1 MSAIRG
7 EKVTFRK
14 KDIVALHELP
24 SAQAED
30 PMIVH
35 CPPPRSR
42 LRRTAGWTGA
52 CFALLFIIIA
62 AIVGVIESGM
72 IDTALSKQAQ
82 MALNNAMGPR
92 YKAEVGSTVVRFT
105 SGLRLALEARNV
117 NLIDQQSGEHLS
129 TVEAMRMALDPLA
142 LFRGRIAI
150 TDVEAEDIAL
160 DTALLPAG
168 NPIKLDNL
176 RVDEV
181 PQALES
187 AFSHLDLFDSFAQR
201 GGTDSVRISGINVK
215 LADTANGPVSLVIDD
230 LVFARP
236 TDHSLQLTGEIAI
249 NGQPATLDVQ
259 AERLGDKTQRFTAKL
274 SHADLTPFAIKRNVL
289 GEIRQGINAF
299 ADINISAVRDGEGT
313 DPSLTTGVTL
323 APGLI
328 YVDGDQQQLSGGQ
341 INLDYDFKKE
351 TIEIARSQGQFG
363 ATTVPFNGGLI
374 DLDRLDPTAGKGFGI
389 DLLVSGGSAS
399 PVGSGEQPVPFD
411 IQTSGRFMVAT
422 KELQFPGI
430 TVSTPLGQL
439 YGSLHAKF
447 GDVSPEIS
455 FVGQSQ
461 QLQTAAIKQLWPFW
475 MAPKARDWVL
485 KNLFGGTV
493 TDAAISVFIPFGRLD
508 EAVGKGLKLDENQI
522 KIAFDIANARM
533 NVAGEI
539 PPIRD
544 TSAHFDL
551 KGPRATISIK
561 SGTSFFASGRS
572 VNLGAGS
579 FVLPSTYDKP
589 LMAEMQ
595 LGISGSADAVGELLT
610 YKPIQVL
617 QRAGLAP
624 QDLNGKINATVQ
636 ARFGLVS
643 AQNPPP
649 PDWKASMQLSGVDVG
664 KPISGRKITNLDGTL
679 NADPK
684 QVTLDGKG
692 QIDGVPAEISLLEP
706 VEKNSGI
713 TPQRVITATL
723 TNDQREKLLPGL
735 SDIIDGSIKVELT
748 RIDEERQSVDLDLSR
763 AALQLPWVG
772 WAKGSGI
779 PAEATFEV
787 SGPAENTQ
795 VKNFKL
801 KGDGFGASGSLNVAK
816 GGLTSADFDS
826 VKLSSLDDF
835 AISIRRSKG
844 VFDVSVSGDT
854 ADARPILARLKNGQN
869 GSGDDGGGNS
879 KGGDI
884 TVRAKLG
891 QIVGFNDERVR
902 GLDALYMM
910 RDGELQ
916 VLNLSGVTDS
926 GEAVVTQMKDGR
938 VLNITTGDAG
948 SVSRFA
954 DFYKHMRGGLLNMT
968 VRFGPRGWDG
978 SADVRRFQ
986 IVNEDRLRSIVAT
999 PVGKDQRS
1007 LNAAVKREI
1016 DTSAQRFQRGFARIV
1031 SQGGT
1036 VTIEN
1041 GVVRG
1046 EQIGATFQGVIRDA
1060 KGNMDMTGTFMPAYG
1075 LNRLFAELPVIGII
1089 LGNGT
1094 DRGLI
1099 GITFKLTGKFD
1110 KPNLQINPLSIIA
1123 PGVFRNIFE
1132 FQ

>member
-24 SAQAED
+24 SARAED

-52 CFALLFIIIA
+52 CFVFLFIIVA
-62 AIVGVIESGM
+62 AIVGLIESGM
-72 IDTALSKQAQ
+72 IDAALSKQAQ
-82 MALNNAMGPR
+82 MALNKAIGPR

-117 NLIDQQSGEHLS
+117 NMIDQQSGEHLS

-142 LFRGRIAI
+142 LFSGRIVIA
-150 TDVEAEDIAL
+150 DVEAENIAL

-168 NPIKLDNL
+168 NPVRLDDL
-176 RVDEV
+176 RVDQIPKLV
-181 PQALES
+181 ES

-201 GGTDSVRISGINVK
+201 GGTESVRISGIDIK
-215 LADTANGPVSLVIDD
+215 LADNANGPLSLVIDD

-236 TDHSLQLTGEIAI
+236 TEQSLQLTGEIAI
-249 NGQPATLDVQ
+249 NGRPATLDIQ
-259 AERLGDKTQRFTAKL
+259 AERREGRTQRFTARL
-274 SHADLTPFAIKRNVL
+274 SHADLTPFALKRNVL
-289 GEIRQGINAF
+289 GEIRQGVSAF
-299 ADINISAVRDGEGT
+299 ADLDISAVRDGEAT
-313 DPSLTTGVTL
+313 DPALTTSVTL

-328 YVDGDQQQLSGGQ
+328 YLDGDQQQLNGGKV
-341 INLDYDFKKE
+341 NLSYDFKKQ
-351 TIEIARSQGQFG
+351 TIEIDRSQGQFG
-363 ATTVPFNGGLI
+363 ATTIPFNGALI

-422 KELQFPGI
+422 KELQFAGM

-439 YGSLHAKF
+439 YGSLHARF
-447 GDVSPEIS
+447 SDVSPEIS

-461 QLQTAAIKQLWPFW
+461 QLQTSAIKQLWPFW
-475 MAPKARDWVL
+475 MAPKAREWVL

-493 TDAAISVFIPFGRLD
+493 NNASISVFIPFGRLD

-533 NVAGEI
+533 NVAGDI

-572 VNLGAGS
+572 VSLGEGS

-624 QDLNGKINATVQ
+624 QDLSGKISATVQ
-636 ARFGLVS
+636 ARFGLIS

-649 PDWKASMQLSGVDVG
+649 PDWKASMQLSGVDVA
-664 KPISGRKITNLDGTL
+664 KPISGRKITNLDGKL
-679 NADPK
+679 DADPK
-684 QVTLDGKG
+684 LVTLDGKG
-692 QIDGVPAEISLLEP
+692 QIDGVPAQISLLEP
-706 VEKNSGI
+706 VEKNSGL

-735 SDIIDGSIKVELT
+735 SGIIDGSIKVELT
-748 RIDEERQSVDLDLSR
+748 RIDEDRQSVDIDLTR
-763 AALQLPWVG
+763 AALQLPWIG

-779 PAEATFEV
+779 AAEATFEV

-795 VKNFKL
+795 VRNFKL
-801 KGDGFGASGSLNVAK
+801 KGDGFGATGSLNVAK

-826 VKLSSLDDF
+826 VKLSSLDKF
-835 AISIRRSKG
+835 AISIRRQKG

-854 ADARPILARLKNGQN
+854 ADARPILARLKSGQN
-869 GSGDDGGGNS
+869 GSGDGGDD
-879 KGGDI
+879 KGGDV

-891 QIVGFNDERVR
+891 QVVGFNDERIR

-926 GEAVVTQMKDGR
+926 GEAIVTQMKDGR
-938 VLNITTGDAG
+938 ALNITTGDAG

-1031 SQGGT
+1031 SQGGI
-1036 VTIEN
+1036 VSIEN

-1046 EQIGATFQGVIRDA
+1046 DQIGATFQGVIRDPN
-1060 KGNMDMTGTFMPAYG
+1060 GNMDMTGTFMPAYG

-1089 LGNGT
+1089 LGNGS

>member
-24 SAQAED
+24 SARAED

-52 CFALLFIIIA
+52 CFVFLFIIVA
-62 AIVGVIESGM
+62 AVVGLIESGM
-72 IDTALSKQAQ
+72 IDAALSKQAQ
-82 MALNNAMGPR
+82 MALNRAIGPR

-117 NLIDQQSGEHLS
+117 NMIDQQSGEHLS

-142 LFRGRIAI
+142 LFGGRIVIA
-150 TDVEAEDIAL
+150 DVEAENIAL

-168 NPIKLDNL
+168 NPIKLDDL
-176 RVDEV
+176 RVDEI
-181 PQALES
+181 PKALES

-201 GGTDSVRISGINVK
+201 GGTESVRISGINIK
-215 LADTANGPVSLVIDD
+215 LADNANGPLSLVIDD

-236 TDHSLQLTGEIAI
+236 TAQSLQLAGEIAI
-249 NGQPATLDVQ
+249 NGRPAALDIQ
-259 AERLGDKTQRFTAKL
+259 AESRDGKTQRFTARL
-274 SHADLTPFAIKRNVL
+274 SHADLTPFALKRNVL
-289 GEIRQGINAF
+289 GEIRQGVSAF
-299 ADINISAVRDGEGT
+299 ADLDISAVRDGEAT
-313 DPSLTTGVTL
+313 DPSLTTSVTL

-328 YVDGDQQQLSGGQ
+328 YLDGDQQQLNGGKV
-341 INLDYDFKKE
+341 NLSYDFKKQ
-351 TIEIARSQGQFG
+351 TIEIDRSQGQFG
-363 ATTVPFNGGLI
+363 ATTIPFNGALI

-399 PVGSGEQPVPFD
+399 PGGSGEQPVPFD

-422 KELQFPGI
+422 KELQFAGM

-439 YGSLHAKF
+439 YGSLHARF

-493 TDAAISVFIPFGRLD
+493 NNASISVFIPFGRLD

-533 NVAGEI
+533 NVAGDI

-572 VNLGAGS
+572 VSLGEGS

-595 LGISGSADAVGELLT
+595 LGISGAADAVGELLT

-624 QDLNGKINATVQ
+624 QDLSGKISATVQ
-636 ARFGLVS
+636 ARFGLIS

-664 KPISGRKITNLDGTL
+664 KPISGRKITNLDGKL
-679 NADPK
+679 DADPK

-692 QIDGVPAEISLLEP
+692 QIDGVPAQIALLEP
-706 VEKNSGI
+706 VEKSSGV

-735 SDIIDGSIKVELT
+735 SGIIDGSIKVELT
-748 RIDEERQSVDLDLSR
+748 RIDEDRQSVDIDLTR
-763 AALQLPWVG
+763 AALQLPWIG

-779 PAEATFEV
+779 AAEATFEV
-787 SGPAENTQ
+787 AGPAENTQ
-795 VKNFKL
+795 VRNFKL
-801 KGDGFGASGSLNVAK
+801 KGDGFGATGSLNVAK

-826 VKLSSLDDF
+826 VKLSSLDKF
-835 AISIRRSKG
+835 AISIRRQKG

-869 GSGDDGGGNS
+869 GSGDGGDD
-879 KGGDI
+879 KGGDV

-891 QIVGFNDERVR
+891 QVVGFNDERIR

-926 GEAVVTQMKDGR
+926 GEAIVTQMKDGR
-938 VLNITTGDAG
+938 ALNITTGDAG

-1031 SQGGT
+1031 SQGGI
-1036 VTIEN
+1036 VSIEN

-1046 EQIGATFQGVIRDA
+1046 DQIGATFQGVIRDPN
-1060 KGNMDMTGTFMPAYG
+1060 GNMDMTGTFMPAYG

-1089 LGNGT
+1089 LGNGS